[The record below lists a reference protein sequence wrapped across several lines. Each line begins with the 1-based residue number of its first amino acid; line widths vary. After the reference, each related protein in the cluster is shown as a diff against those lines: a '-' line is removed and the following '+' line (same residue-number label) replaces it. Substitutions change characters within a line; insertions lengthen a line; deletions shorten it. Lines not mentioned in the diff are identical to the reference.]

1 MHALESEAH
10 SCRLSLQVQFRE
22 KLTVCDQPLCIIL
35 SCLVLEK
42 STQKYLFFKNISNP
56 QFLERNLFLS
66 RSIRNKTIFD
76 NKSVAIGIDVGKNT
90 QEEEEMI
97 KEMVFFKLSDG
108 DFCEYLDSFEWA
120 LNLRVYL
127 PRTKAGYEMFS

>member
-1 MHALESEAH
+1 MHAVESEAH

-22 KLTVCDQPLCIIL
+22 KLTVCDQPLCIIFL

-42 STQKYLFFKNISNP
+42 STQKYLFFKNISYS

-76 NKSVAIGIDVGKNT
+76 NKSVAIEIDVGKNT

-97 KEMVFFKLSDG
+97 KEMVL
-108 DFCEYLDSFEWA
+108 LQA
-120 LNLRVYL
+120 
-127 PRTKAGYEMFS
+127 

>member
-22 KLTVCDQPLCIIL
+22 RLTVCDQPLCIIL

-42 STQKYLFFKNISNP
+42 STQKYALIFSISFSKT
-56 QFLERNLFLS
+56 FLIHNFWKGIYSYHVL
-66 RSIRNKTIFD
+66 IRNKTIFD

-97 KEMVFFKLSDG
+97 
-108 DFCEYLDSFEWA
+108 
-120 LNLRVYL
+120 N
-127 PRTKAGYEMFS
+127 

>member
-35 SCLVLEK
+35 SCLV
-42 STQKYLFFKNISNP
+42 FFKNISNS

-97 KEMVFFKLSDG
+97 KEIVL
-108 DFCEYLDSFEWA
+108 L
-120 LNLRVYL
+120 
-127 PRTKAGYEMFS
+127 KA

>member
-108 DFCEYLDSFEWA
+108 DFCEYLDSFE
-120 LNLRVYL
+120 
-127 PRTKAGYEMFS
+127 

>member
-1 MHALESEAH
+1 M
-10 SCRLSLQVQFRE
+10 R
-22 KLTVCDQPLCIIL
+22 
-35 SCLVLEK
+35 
-42 STQKYLFFKNISNP
+42 LFFLPLFKK

-97 KEMVFFKLSDG
+97 KENG
-108 DFCEYLDSFEWA
+108 SFEWA

-127 PRTKAGYEMFS
+127 PRTNPGYEMFS

>member
-1 MHALESEAH
+1 MP
-10 SCRLSLQVQFRE
+10 CFG
-22 KLTVCDQPLCIIL
+22 K
-35 SCLVLEK
+35 VLAK
-42 STQKYLFFKNISNP
+42 IYAYFFYLFFKNISNS

-97 KEMVFFKLSDG
+97 KEIVL
-108 DFCEYLDSFEWA
+108 L
-120 LNLRVYL
+120 
-127 PRTKAGYEMFS
+127 KA